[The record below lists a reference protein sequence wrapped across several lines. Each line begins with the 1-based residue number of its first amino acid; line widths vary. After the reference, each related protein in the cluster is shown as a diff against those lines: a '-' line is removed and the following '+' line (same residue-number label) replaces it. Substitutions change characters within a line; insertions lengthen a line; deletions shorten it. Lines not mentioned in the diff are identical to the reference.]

1 MLTETATKIR
11 MDTLD
16 DSEVG
21 SPDAEI
27 TIYSF
32 LKDLLV
38 SSRTTIKEQSDKMWD
53 SVFWKEK
60 NYRPDKTTKTLNEI
74 VNKLDRETQK
84 KLADMFQKAEKQQRE
99 RN

>member
-1 MLTETATKIR
+1 LASNLLQKFGDKTEIFITANDEKKMLTEMATKIR
-11 MDTLD
+11 MDTFD
-16 DSEVG
+16 DYEVG

-53 SVFWKEK
+53 SVFLE
-60 NYRPDKTTKTLNEI
+60 
-74 VNKLDRETQK
+74 
-84 KLADMFQKAEKQQRE
+84 
-99 RN
+99 